1 MSLLKVNGVIQLL
14 GKKTTKMLYSSSSKT
29 NDTSSDGCNTTKET
43 NDDLKDSSSPL
54 DTLTYSLSTFYNTR
68 KYGHALPTN
77 NVSLNFDPL
86 YGIPTGVFRETCGE
100 SLGAGTGC
108 GGSCYQN
115 PEYFSYHHMSYY
127 DLHTA
132 LRAFRKVSPQTGRK
146 K

>member
-1 MSLLKVNGVIQLL
+1 MSLLKLNRFVQQL
-14 GKKTTKMLYSSSSKT
+14 GRNTAKMLYSSSSKT
-29 NDTSSDGCNTTKET
+29 SDTDSDENNTTKE
-43 NDDLKDSSSPL
+43 NDKDLEYGGSSR
-54 DTLTYSLSTFYNTR
+54 DILTCALNTFYSSR
-68 KYGHALPTN
+68 KYGHDLPSN

-100 SLGAGTGC
+100 TLGAGAGF

-127 DLHTA
+127 DFHTA
-132 LRAFRKVSPQTGRK
+132 LRAYRKVSPQTGRK